1 MIKRIFFL
9 VLLTKLTLIKMS
21 ILNLKSIK
29 PKAGLLLIASPRFE
43 KIGEGLPEGTYDTR
57 KRATVTN
64 IVASLEKDITL
75 VNPGIIYTRDDLQK
89 ATDAFLFE
97 KVDFVIAEFL
107 SWSEDFAWVRFLRD
121 LKEMPVIFVNTVKDK
136 VCFNTTVEENDF
148 VEFLSA
154 GTLVGT
160 LEAAGSVKRI
170 ERDNVMTVIG
180 NRDEVTKQIICF
192 SRAAKVRSVL
202 RKSTF
207 GLLSGFNEL
216 MWSTYIDPYNFFVR
230 IGPEIRFLSYSTYA
244 AEIEKISDEE
254 TSNYLNELKHLYK
267 VDEGIDEDKFYA
279 SVRASL
285 AIARLTVKEGIDA
298 MVFNDVDP
306 AMFNIIG
313 LRPGFYHPSLNE
325 NISVLVPEADMG
337 AATITYILKLLS
349 GKSVN
354 FIEPFHIE
362 KEFNTFAGGHA
373 GPNDHT
379 DPVNYSNVVISKDV
393 RFAKTSY
400 KYAGAPFAWNRISAG
415 EKTMAQLVECN
426 GKFKLVCSLV
436 ESLEGEHL
444 FASYSH
450 SIFRPKGDV
459 TRFFEQILAVGTTQH
474 FGIVD
479 GDYRRELNMLSRI
492 MGLDYTEIA

>member
-1 MIKRIFFL
+1 
-9 VLLTKLTLIKMS
+9 MS
-21 ILNLKSIK
+21 ILDIKSAK

-43 KIGEGLPEGTYDTR
+43 KIGEGLTEGTYDLR
-57 KRATVTN
+57 KRETVKN
-64 IVASLEKDITL
+64 IVTSLEKDLTL
-75 VNPGIIYTRDDLQK
+75 VNTGIIYTREDLQK
-89 ATDAFLFE
+89 ASDVFIAE

-121 LKEMPVIFVNTVKDK
+121 LKDIPVIFVNTVKES
-136 VCFNTTVEENDF
+136 VCFKTTVGENDF

-160 LEAAGSVKRI
+160 LEAAGSIKRLQRENI
-170 ERDNVMTVIG
+170 ITVMG
-180 NRDEVTKQIICF
+180 NREEVTKQIISF
-192 SRAAKVRSVL
+192 SKAARVRSIL
-202 RKSTF
+202 RRSTF

-216 MWSTYIDPYNFFVR
+216 MWSTYIDPYNFFVK
-230 IGPEIRFLSYSTYA
+230 IGPEIRFLSYSSYA
-244 AEIEKISDEE
+244 GEIEKTSESD
-254 TSNYLNELKHLYK
+254 TLKYLNELKSLYK
-267 VDEGIDEDKFYA
+267 VEEGIEEDKFFA
-279 SVRASL
+279 SVKASL
-285 AIARLTVKEGIDA
+285 AIARLMEKEGIDA

-306 AMFNIIG
+306 AMFNLIG
-313 LRPGFYHPSLNE
+313 LRPGFYHPSIND

-337 AATITYILKLLS
+337 AGTITYILKLIS
-349 GKSVN
+349 GKNVN

-379 DPVNYSNVVISKDV
+379 DPANNANVVISKDV

-400 KYAGAPFAWNRISAG
+400 KYAGAPFAWNRISSG

-426 GKFKLVCSLV
+426 GKYKIVCALA
-436 ESLEGEHL
+436 ESLGGEHL

-479 GDYRRELNMLSRI
+479 GDYRKELSMLSRI
-492 MGLDYTEIA
+492 MGFEYFEIL